1 MKVRGRTL
9 GDEIRDQNSGKQG
22 RIGDRVQETE
32 FLLRGREVLK
42 GCSRSWG

>member
-22 RIGDRVQETE
+22 RIGDRVQET
-32 FLLRGREVLK
+32 GREEDGK
-42 GCSRSWG
+42 S